1 MPAKKIKEAEIRVYL
16 TDEQKNQLKRM
27 AEINVKSLSEY
38 LLNAG
43 LSLTLDAAKMDFY
56 QSINSDL
63 AHIKKSQLVTTR
75 LLLLLGA
82 RQLNSEDEILRFY
95 NDAISDA
102 EKRFGEG

>member
-16 TDEQKNQLKRM
+16 TGEQKNQLKRM

>member
-16 TDEQKNQLKRM
+16 TGEQKNQLKRM

-102 EKRFGEG
+102 EKRFREG